1 MRSLRAQVGVRVLSE
16 AVLALR
22 GVVLIPV
29 LARTLGVAGY
39 GAFTQVWLTAQVLT
53 PFISLS
59 VENAVVQ
66 RVAASAGATARESAL
81 GNALVMSATLAV
93 IVLAAG
99 ITPLGPLLAQAT
111 MGDSAFQPE
120 LLAAL
125 VLAGLGGPIAIGL
138 GYLQGLQKIEAA
150 SALHVC
156 RSFASALIMIGVAL
170 AGFGLRSVMLSAVL
184 ADIAFLAVLCIVIR
198 PKVSWG
204 EVSTRE
210 IRWMAAFALPFAAG
224 NVLYLALNA
233 LPRFFLVHAMGLA
246 AVAVFSATIS
256 LANPLLQVAGA
267 VQYVIYPA
275 ATRQTHGEG
284 IGAAAG
290 LVARSATAVLCF
302 ASFAL
307 VGLCVLG
314 APILAALTEGRLTSS
329 PREFAT
335 IGYGML
341 FLGLYR
347 VVVVY
352 QMMGGN
358 SKALLAPLTL
368 SAIIVGLASWSLVPH
383 AGAIGAAQAF
393 LLGCATLLGYAGW
406 QLRASAL
413 ASVLAD
419 MRPLH
424 TRAGIALLVPVLSVL
439 VLPARSRSL
448 SFLYVALGLA
458 AVATIWFAFGGA
470 RLFRNAIA
478 PATRDRYS
486 EASL

>member
-1 MRSLRAQVGVRVLSE
+1 
-16 AVLALR
+16 
-22 GVVLIPV
+22 LIPV
-29 LARTLGVAGY
+29 LARTLGADGY

-66 RVAASAGATARESAL
+66 RVAASAGTTARESAL
-81 GNALVMSATLAV
+81 GNALVMSAILGV
-93 IVLAAG
+93 LVLAAG

-111 MGDSAFQPE
+111 LGDSAFRSE

-170 AGFGLRSVMLSAVL
+170 AGFGLRSVMLAAIV
-184 ADIAFLAVLCIVIR
+184 ADMAFLAVLYIVIR
-198 PKVSWG
+198 PKIRWRD
-204 EVSTRE
+204 VSTRE
-210 IRWMAAFALPFAAG
+210 IRWMASFALPFAAG
-224 NVLYLALNA
+224 NALYLALNG

-246 AVAVFSATIS
+246 AVAVFSASIS

-275 ATRQTHGEG
+275 ATRQKHGEG
-284 IGAAAG
+284 ISAAAG
-290 LVARSATAVLCF
+290 LVARSAAAVLCF

-314 APILAALTEGRLTSS
+314 PPILAALTGGRLTAS

-335 IGYGML
+335 IAYGML

-347 VVVVY
+347 VVVIY
-352 QMMGGN
+352 QLIGGH
-358 SKALLAPLTL
+358 SKALLAPLTW
-368 SAIIVGLASWSLVPH
+368 SAIVVGLASWSLVPH

-393 LLGCATLLGYAGW
+393 LLGCASLLGHAGW
-406 QLRASAL
+406 QLRTSAL
-413 ASVLAD
+413 AHALAG

-424 TRAGIALLVPVLSVL
+424 VRAGLALLVPAVSVL
-439 VLPARSRSL
+439 VLPAGSL
-448 SFLYVALGLA
+448 SLSLLYVALGLG
-458 AVATIWFAFGGA
+458 AVAMIWFAFGGA
-470 RLFRNAIA
+470 RLFRIAIA
-478 PATRDRYS
+478 PTTGDLPS
-486 EASL
+486 EACP